1 MKKSLVFITS
11 LLIVKFTFAQYDR
24 GGSLDFDDET
34 ITIEDVGASI
44 LAGLCIVVI
53 GYIIMQ
59 VKQIKGIGKIL
70 IGLGAL
76 LAVGRIFLYL
86 IQIISL
92 ILSVAL
98 KAAIVIGASL
108 LVIWILIGVYEW
120 IKKGFS

>member
-1 MKKSLVFITS
+1 MKKSLFFIAS
-11 LLIVKFTFAQYDR
+11 ILVLKFAYAQWDR
-24 GGSLDFDDET
+24 GGSLDYDDET

-44 LAGLCIVVI
+44 FAGLCMVVI
-53 GYIIMQ
+53 GFIIMQ
-59 VKQIKGIGKIL
+59 LKPIKMLGKIL

-86 IQIISL
+86 LQIVGS

-98 KAAIVIGASL
+98 KAAIVIGAIL
-108 LVIWILIGVYEW
+108 LIIWLMRSIYEW